1 MATDKEALVSRDDCM
16 QEVGSDRCPVMTER
30 KTMKEHNGNPRERVF
45 HTNGGEARVSGSNP
59 ASIGGQ
65 VCGLPTRVKKIATT
79 DEGKLQIVLEGEVIR
94 PDELEKIRDLFLI
107 QQGRVFVDF
116 TPEQGD
122 LGL

>member
-1 MATDKEALVSRDDCM
+1 MAE
-16 QEVGSDRCPVMTER
+16 Q
-30 KTMKEHNGNPRERVF
+30 NGNPHERLF
-45 HTNGGEARVSGSNP
+45 HTNGGEAPVSCSNLAPDSGRVRSLP
-59 ASIGGQ
+59 A
-65 VCGLPTRVKKIATT
+65 RVKKIATS

-94 PDELEKIRDLFLI
+94 PEELEKIRDLFLI